1 MHEMEEEREQQP
13 VYASTLLDSQ
23 TSMAELVRLFTEQLA
38 MYVIIYR
45 LCL

>member
-13 VYASTLLDSQ
+13 VHMSTLLDSQ
-23 TSMAELVRLFTEQLA
+23 TSMGELTRLFTEQLV
-38 MYVIIYR
+38 MYVIIYH